1 MMDEKLA
8 IQKKIDFIASEIR
21 EYRIQLKRLNRE
33 LQAAVEIQQKLKE
46 K

>member
-1 MMDEKLA
+1 MDEKLA
-8 IQKKIDFIASEIR
+8 IQKKIDFIVSEIR

-33 LQAAVEIQQKLKE
+33 LQAAIEIQQKLKE

>member
-1 MMDEKLA
+1 MDEKLA

-21 EYRIQLKRLNRE
+21 EYRIQLHKLNKE
-33 LQAAVEIQQKLKE
+33 LQEAVEEQQKIKE

>member
-1 MMDEKLA
+1 MDDKKA

-21 EYRIQLKRLNRE
+21 EHRIQLHKLNKE
-33 LQAAVEIQQKLKE
+33 LQEAVEEQQKLKE

>member
-1 MMDEKLA
+1 MMDEKIA

-21 EYRIQLKRLNRE
+21 EYRIQLHKLNKE
-33 LQAAVEIQQKLKE
+33 LQEAVEEQQKLKE

>member
-1 MMDEKLA
+1 MDDKKA

-21 EYRIQLKRLNRE
+21 AHRSQLHKLNKE
-33 LQAAVEIQQKLKE
+33 LQEAVEEQQKLKV

>member
-1 MMDEKLA
+1 MMDEKIA

-21 EYRIQLKRLNRE
+21 EYRIQLHKLNKE
-33 LQAAVEIQQKLKE
+33 LQEAVEEQQKLKV

>member
-1 MMDEKLA
+1 MDEKQK

-33 LQAAVEIQQKLKE
+33 LQAAIEIQQKLKE

>member
-1 MMDEKLA
+1 MDEKIA

-21 EYRIQLKRLNRE
+21 EYRIQLHKLNKE
-33 LQAAVEIQQKLKE
+33 LQEAVEEQQNLKE

>member
-1 MMDEKLA
+1 MDDKKA

-21 EYRIQLKRLNRE
+21 EHRIQLHKLNKE
-33 LQAAVEIQQKLKE
+33 LQEAIDKQQKLKV

>member
-1 MMDEKLA
+1 MDEKIS

-33 LQAAVEIQQKLKE
+33 LQAAIEIQQKLKE

>member
-1 MMDEKLA
+1 MDEKIA

-21 EYRIQLKRLNRE
+21 EYRIQLHKLNKE
-33 LQAAVEIQQKLKE
+33 LQETVVEQQKLKE

>member
-1 MMDEKLA
+1 MDEKLA
-8 IQKKIDFIASEIR
+8 IQKKIDLIASEIR

-33 LQAAVEIQQKLKE
+33 LQAAIEIQQKLKE

>member
-1 MMDEKLA
+1 MDEKIA
-8 IQKKIDFIASEIR
+8 IKKKIDFIASEIR

-33 LQAAVEIQQKLKE
+33 LQAAIEIQQKLKE

>member
-1 MMDEKLA
+1 MMDEKIP

-33 LQAAVEIQQKLKE
+33 LQAAIEIQQKLKE

>member
-21 EYRIQLKRLNRE
+21 EYRIQLHKLNKE
-33 LQAAVEIQQKLKE
+33 LQEAVEEQQKLKE

>member
-1 MMDEKLA
+1 MDEKQKV
-8 IQKKIDFIASEIR
+8 QKKIDFIASEIR

-33 LQAAVEIQQKLKE
+33 LQAAIEIQQKLKE

>member
-1 MMDEKLA
+1 MDEKIA
-8 IQKKIDFIASEIR
+8 IHKKIDFIASEIR

-33 LQAAVEIQQKLKE
+33 LQAAIEIQQKLKE

>member
-1 MMDEKLA
+1 MDEKIL

-21 EYRIQLKRLNRE
+21 EYRIQLKKLNRE
-33 LQAAVEIQQKLKE
+33 LQAAIEIQQKLKE

>member
-1 MMDEKLA
+1 MDEKLA
-8 IQKKIDFIASEIR
+8 IQKTIDFIASEIR

-33 LQAAVEIQQKLKE
+33 LQAAIEIQQKLKE

>member
-1 MMDEKLA
+1 MDEKIA
-8 IQKKIDFIASEIR
+8 IQKEIDFIASEIR

-33 LQAAVEIQQKLKE
+33 LQAAIEIQQKLKE

>member
-1 MMDEKLA
+1 MDEKVA
-8 IQKKIDFIASEIR
+8 IQKKIDFISSEIR

-33 LQAAVEIQQKLKE
+33 LQAAIETQQKLKE